1 MRIDARGRPSTS
13 RDSRAAQRGRGVSSE
28 QGPRAEGLGMRAD
41 ANRRYEA
48 DARTVERH
56 SPYKEA
62 EDRIGL
68 AFIGVVP
75 VVLLSW
81 PFLPDFALTGSLPDD
96 RQRARL
102 K

>member
-1 MRIDARGRPSTS
+1 VCT
-13 RDSRAAQRGRGVSSE
+13 AAT
-28 QGPRAEGLGMRAD
+28 
-41 ANRRYEA
+41 Y
-48 DARTVERH
+48 T
-56 SPYKEA
+56 EA
-62 EDRIGL
+62 EDQIGS